1 MGVIWLGVAASN
13 LPNGTFDLIDH
24 FGRQATNRSFHG
36 KHLLVYFGFTHC
48 RVVCPRA
55 LTKLSAALDALG
67 SLATKI
73 QPLYVTVDPERD
85 TPERMREFLQ
95 NYPAFLGL
103 TGSRGQIDEA

>member
-13 LPNGTFDLIDH
+13 LPNGTFDLIYH

-85 TPERMREFLQ
+85 TARE
-95 NYPAFLGL
+95 NA
-103 TGSRGQIDEA
+103 